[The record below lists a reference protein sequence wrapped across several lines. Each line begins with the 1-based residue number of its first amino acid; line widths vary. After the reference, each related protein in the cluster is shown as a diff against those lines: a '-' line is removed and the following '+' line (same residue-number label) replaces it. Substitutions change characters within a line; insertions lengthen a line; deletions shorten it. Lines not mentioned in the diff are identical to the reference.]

1 MRKLII
7 RSTVFLSVVALVM
20 ASYLYKQI
28 FSPLSHQDNII
39 LIPTNSS
46 FEQVKD
52 TLQNYGLVKNEFV
65 FDIFCDKKNYIKM
78 RPGRYLIPAEMDANT
93 MVNMLR
99 LGEQKPLNIIFNNA
113 STLQDLAG
121 KLATQIEADSLSLLK
136 AFTDELFYSTYDF
149 DEASMRKLFIPNTY
163 EVYWTITPVEFLERM
178 QKEYKRFWSEDRLI
192 KATKLGLNA
201 HEVSV
206 LASIVQKESA
216 KADEQPIVAGLY
228 LNRLNQGM
236 KLQSDPTVIYS
247 IKERD
252 GFDAVIKRVLKKDLK
267 IDSPYNT
274 YYYKGL
280 PPNPICIPEMSA
292 LVAVLNSKKHDY
304 IYMCAKE
311 DFSGYHNFTKSWS
324 VHKRNA
330 KRFQNALSAK
340 GVMR

>member
-65 FDIFCDKKNYIKM
+65 FDIFCEKKNYIKM